1 MIVLCAVT
9 SGDYLSGHG
18 RVRRRRVA
26 GPVEASS
33 TGTCSYRLARPA
45 RCQPTFNHFGP
56 GYASLIASSG
66 SGRATLRF
74 GTE

>member
-9 SGDYLSGHG
+9 SATMC
-18 RVRRRRVA
+18 RVMAVVRRRRVA